1 MTTWVLLLSYLATG
15 QTAPVPAARPEP
27 ALPAPDE
34 VRAALARSVE
44 FLLQAQNPDGSWGSA
59 ASAKVGIDEFWTN
72 PETHR
77 SWRYAVTG
85 LVCMTMQRAGLDGR
99 AGPAFDRGVDYLVAH
114 VDVKRPGDWDTDN
127 VWAYVYGLQA
137 VADAYVDPRLA
148 GSPRR
153 DALRRTADTLIAKLK
168 KYQTPSGGWGY
179 YDFEVYAQ
187 PGMWATSFTTA
198 VGLLA
203 LVSARD
209 AGFEVEPRMIEEATR
224 AVRRCRLPTGA
235 YTYSVDPLPTMI
247 QSEGINQIKGS
258 LGRIQVCNHALR
270 RAGVDVPLDEV
281 RRGLTLF
288 FHEHRFLDIAR
299 LRPIPHE
306 AYYYN
311 SGYFY
316 FFGHVYAADMIAALP
331 AEERLRLWPRLQ
343 YEIIKT
349 QERDGAMWDYPMAS
363 YDKSYGTAFAAIALA
378 RSLNDYPHPLDVEG
392 RAVAPPPV
400 PSPAGNAPPQPRP

>member
-1 MTTWVLLLSYLATG
+1 MLTILCALTG
-15 QTAPVPAARPEP
+15 FVGQAAVPACD

-34 VRAALARSVE
+34 VRAALARSVD
-44 FLLQAQNPDGSWGSA
+44 FLLGAQNADGSWGSA
-59 ASAKVGIDEFWTN
+59 ANAKVGIDEFWTN

-85 LVCMTMQRAGLDGR
+85 LVCMTLQRVGLDDR
-99 AGPAFDRGVDYLVAH
+99 CGPAFDRGVDYLTSH
-114 VDVKRPGDWDTDN
+114 VDVKRPSDWDTDN

-137 VADAYVDPRLA
+137 VADAYADPRLS

-153 DALRRTADTLIAKLK
+153 EALRATADFLIAKLR

-209 AGFEVEPRMIEEATR
+209 AGFEVEPRMIDEAVR

-235 YTYSVDPLPTMI
+235 YTYSVDPLPHMI

-258 LGRIQVCNHALR
+258 LGRIQVCNFALK
-270 RAGVDVPLDEV
+270 RAGVDVPPDEI

-288 FHEHRFLDIAR
+288 FREHRFLDIAR

-331 AEERLRLWPRLQ
+331 RDERLKLWPRLQ
-343 YEIIKT
+343 HEIIKT
-349 QERDGAMWDYPMAS
+349 QERDGATWDYPMAG
-363 YDKSYGTAFAAIALA
+363 YDKPYGTAFAASALA
-378 RSLNDYPHPLDVEG
+378 RSLTDYPHALDIEG
-392 RAVAPPPV
+392 RDTAAPPA
-400 PSPAGNAPPQPRP
+400 PAPTEKTPAQKSDNLP